1 MEKVLMLK
9 KVIKITPR
17 SFAEH
22 PPAPPLRF
30 NSFHRRIILSFFFRG
45 KDYIAMMMACR
56 GSQVEIYEANL
67 GQLFKLHYSST
78 LMRKISPASYK
89 LKGIFL
95 TNFLLSHSISMR
107 RVSDWVSAAT
117 RRRVKM
123 NEEKFIIHSWS
134 CQYDDVDEM
143 FIMQRRCDEMHFD

>member
-1 MEKVLMLK
+1 MEEVLMLK

-22 PPAPPLRF
+22 SPLGF
-30 NSFHRRIILSFFFRG
+30 NSFHTRLILSFFSG
-45 KDYIAMMMACR
+45 CIAKKWLAER
-56 GSQVEIYEANL
+56 GSQMEIYEANL

-95 TNFLLSHSISMR
+95 TNFSLSHSISMR
-107 RVSDWVSAAT
+107 RLLLQDEGKNEWG
-117 RRRVKM
+117 KM
-123 NEEKFIIHSWS
+123 YNSFMKLSEWW
-134 CQYDDVDEM
+134 CWWDV
-143 FIMQRRCDEMHFD
+143 H